1 MVASTRNKSQPLNSA
16 IVPVMSESMG
26 MTRND
31 LTNWIVYWL
40 KCDAAQSATVHRHLS
55 LLSMAEIRDLE
66 ARSFRGGDAMT
77 ILSTLLAEGAPAT
90 DRELAAV

>member
-1 MVASTRNKSQPLNSA
+1 
-16 IVPVMSESMG
+16 MSESMG

-55 LLSMAEIRDLE
+55 CLSLAEIRDLE
-66 ARSFRGGDAMT
+66 ARSFRGDSAM
-77 ILSTLLAEGAPAT
+77 ILSTLLADATPVAISELVPA
-90 DRELAAV
+90 